1 MARVCGGN
9 QGGKTEGFPRS
20 SRRART
26 CEPGC
31 RVSIPLDQVL
41 ENNFQYSALGTVSDW
56 WLMWFWKSSEREILD
71 KVFTNKRTGL
81 YTGVD
86 PTAPSLHVGHM
97 LPIMVLAWAF
107 NWGYPVHFIVRL
119 QQFLFII
126 ACG

>member
-1 MARVCGGN
+1 MA
-9 QGGKTEGFPRS
+9 KFS
-20 SRRART
+20 
-26 CEPGC
+26 
-31 RVSIPLDQVL
+31 
-41 ENNFQYSALGTVSDW
+41 FK
-56 WLMWFWKSSEREILD
+56 FSEREALD

-119 QQFLFII
+119 QELSVFRQWLTQSYS
-126 ACG
+126 